1 MRIRSAATSV
11 ALGAL
16 MIASIALAQSASA
29 AKRAESLGAA
39 DPNSVA
45 HFNVFLPLTNTDT
58 LERLL
63 QSQTD
68 TTSPSYHQWLT
79 PAQFK
84 QQFGPSPAVVA
95 KAKQLLEAAGFTVVG
110 EKTQNLEVEGSVSA
124 VERMFNTNIERVQI
138 KPGVVKLASVD
149 RHLNLPQSL
158 SSLGAVIPE
167 FTAHLA
173 AHVHSQVVRPLAA
186 GSSLTALSPLAAPSV
201 APRLASTDS
210 FFYANDLNEAYQLPS
225 FQTEAAPFFSR

>member
-1 MRIRSAATSV
+1 MNPTKGVRNYNENIRGQFNGGLMKTRSAATGG

-16 MIASIALAQSASA
+16 MIASIALAQGASA

-68 TTSPSYHQWLT
+68 TTSPSYQQWLT

-95 KAKQLLEAAGFTVVG
+95 KTKQLLEAAGLTVVG
-110 EKTQNLEVEGSVSA
+110 EKTQNLEVEGSVS
-124 VERMFNTNIERVQI
+124 
-138 KPGVVKLASVD
+138 
-149 RHLNLPQSL
+149 
-158 SSLGAVIPE
+158 
-167 FTAHLA
+167 
-173 AHVHSQVVRPLAA
+173 
-186 GSSLTALSPLAAPSV
+186 
-201 APRLASTDS
+201 
-210 FFYANDLNEAYQLPS
+210 
-225 FQTEAAPFFSR
+225 